1 MVIII
6 ACVHTKLEFR
16 IFEIF
21 IEHFSVVSPLH
32 WGTNFWYFRR
42 LLNNNYYHKNIFK
55 KIKYLFETRKEGNI
69 YVCVNLREVWG
80 YKCKKR
86 SASTAPGRRC
96 CPWARTAVDDHV
108 SRARDRTAE
117 ILHSVTNWAP
127 GERGPG
133 AVQKRAH
140 RDLRCGPN
148 GDVANVGTPS
158 NGHILNFVLVFSLIL
173 TMFRV

>member
-1 MVIII
+1 MIIMVIII
-6 ACVHTKLEFR
+6 ACVHTKLEFK

-117 ILHSVTNWAP
+117 ILHSVTNWARVSV
-127 GERGPG
+127 GLGQCKSGRIAIYDVGPLMTWQMSELHPT
-133 AVQKRAH
+133 VIFWT
-140 RDLRCGPN
+140 L
-148 GDVANVGTPS
+148 
-158 NGHILNFVLVFSLIL
+158 SLSFL
-173 TMFRV
+173 